1 MRKAIQNDI
10 KYHELKEPEF
20 RDYIQTRWNCD
31 LNKLAIVYGFDYAIV
46 KNGELKGFIELKR
59 RLFESYKYK
68 DSISIKRT
76 YLLTSLV
83 ICMLIYNM
91 PLCMTL
97 YWATNS
103 TFSFLGNF
111 KS

>member
-46 KNGELKGFIELKR
+46 KNGELKGFIELKEDC
-59 RLFESYKYK
+59 LKAINTK
-68 DSISIKRT
+68 I
-76 YLLTSLV
+76 L
-83 ICMLIYNM
+83 
-91 PLCMTL
+91 
-97 YWATNS
+97 
-103 TFSFLGNF
+103 
-111 KS
+111 